1 MNINPTDGKRS
12 NVQPGQFGK
21 QGTPQGDGSQMDS
34 KQSSSKKDAEQ
45 GTEKSAPA
53 NHGTSEV
60 SRR

>member
-1 MNINPTDGKRS
+1 MNINPNDGKRS

-21 QGTPQGDGSQMDS
+21 QGTPQSDGSQMDS
-34 KQSSSKKDAEQ
+34 KQSSSKKEAEQ
-45 GTEKSAPA
+45 ATEKSAPP